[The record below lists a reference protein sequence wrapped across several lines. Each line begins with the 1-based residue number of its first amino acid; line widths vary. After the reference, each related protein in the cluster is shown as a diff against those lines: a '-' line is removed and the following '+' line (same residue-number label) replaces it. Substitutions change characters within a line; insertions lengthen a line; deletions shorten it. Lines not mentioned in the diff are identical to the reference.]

1 MRPIVTERGGDGG
14 GSRTLGVVERG
25 RRPGTEAGPGGGRVQ
40 RQHRGRSMTKCG
52 SGGAEVEEA
61 ARQVCGRNFFFIFS
75 CKKKEWLR
83 TPHANCDRARQRR
96 RRWCGGL
103 VGAKDSVVWAP
114 ARHRGGGPMADVH
127 GGDNRVGM

>member
-1 MRPIVTERGGDGG
+1 VTERGGDGG

-61 ARQVCGRNFFFIFS
+61 ARQVCGRNFFYFFMQ
-75 CKKKEWLR
+75 KEGIVTHPSRQLR
-83 TPHANCDRARQRR
+83 SSTAAAAEVVRWARGCQ
-96 RRWCGGL
+96 G
-103 VGAKDSVVWAP
+103 
-114 ARHRGGGPMADVH
+114 
-127 GGDNRVGM
+127 

>member
-61 ARQVCGRNFFFIFS
+61 ARQVCGRNFFLFFHA
-75 CKKKEWLR
+75 KRRNGYAPL
-83 TPHANCDRARQRR
+83 TPIAIEH
-96 RRWCGGL
+96 G
-103 VGAKDSVVWAP
+103 S
-114 ARHRGGGPMADVH
+114 GGG
-127 GGDNRVGM
+127 GGAVGSWVPRIV